1 MKKLHPLSIPV
12 RAASLLAAMPLV
24 AAACA
29 GGTAPAPGPTP
40 RATPTPAPVLAAT
53 APPSTFASAGA
64 TWYRVRGDRLNLLLA
79 VRAPDGPGPF
89 PTVVYVPGEAGLDA
103 TEVRW
108 AGRLSAAGYLVA
120 MSCPPAS
127 GGTDC
132 QPRQPSAAGL
142 DDLVR
147 AAALLPAAR
156 RSPVGVV
163 AISAGAAATLAA
175 AANRTDLAAVVA
187 DSTIANCS
195 RPVPAPVLLL
205 AGQADAAFPSSEQC
219 ARTLTG
225 AETQFFPRGDHLV
238 TLNADTGD
246 AATAGVIDFL
256 GRHLR

>member
-1 MKKLHPLSIPV
+1 VSIPRTTV
-12 RAASLLAAMPLV
+12 LATFVALLAA
-24 AAACA
+24 A
-29 GGTAPAPGPTP
+29 GCTGEAT
-40 RATPTPAPVLAAT
+40 ATPTPRPASPSPAAT
-53 APPSTFASAGA
+53 GAALAPIAAPAGFASAGA
-64 TWYRVRGDRLNLLLA
+64 IWYRVTGDRLNLLLA
-79 VRAPDGPGPF
+79 VRSPDGPSPF

-103 TEVRW
+103 TELRW

-127 GGTDC
+127 GGTEC

-156 RSPVGVV
+156 RPPVGVV

-175 AANRTDLAAVVA
+175 AADRTDLAAVVA
-187 DSTIANCS
+187 DSTITGCT

-205 AGQADAAFPSSEQC
+205 AGQADGAFPSSEQC
-219 ARTLTG
+219 ARTLSG
-225 AETQFFPRGDHLV
+225 AETQFFPQGSHLV

-246 AATAGVIDFL
+246 AATARTIDFL